1 MNLDK
6 STVLWTL
13 AVLQRTA
20 PFIIRLHIEASGLK
34 GTLTHATRM
43 NLDDVMLGKISQ
55 SQKCKYYMIPII

>member
-1 MNLDK
+1 M
-6 STVLWTL
+6 
-13 AVLQRTA
+13 
-20 PFIIRLHIEASGLK
+20 K